1 MKKTLLLISIPWILA
16 LSWCWSSKNI
26 VEYNDSFVAF
36 VKECTDANQTLY
48 QNFNTEWSTV
58 DSISETVQQNM
69 TICQTSKEKAS
80 KLWDYEKDGSLKD
93 WVVDLLSTEIEYLEK
108 FWATKRYRN
117 INNITDEDKLA
128 YDSIVGE
135 LYQLE
140 PILNSKFVAL
150 QEIQEAF
157 AAKHGLKL
165 Q

>member
-1 MKKTLLLISIPWILA
+1 MKKSLWLISLLWVIM
-16 LSWCWSSKNI
+16 LSWCWSSGDV
-26 VEYNDSFVAF
+26 VEYNDSFVAI
-36 VKECTDANQTLY
+36 VKECTDSIQLLY
-48 QNFNTEWSTV
+48 NNFNLEWTTV
-58 DSISETVQQNM
+58 DSIEESLESSIAICKNTKSEAN
-69 TICQTSKEKAS
+69 
-80 KLWDYEKDGSLKD
+80 KLWDYEKDSSLKD

-108 FWATKRYRN
+108 FWTTSRYRN
-117 INNITDEDKLA
+117 IENITDEDKHA

-140 PILNSKFVAL
+140 PVLNSKFVAL